1 MADVAKQEQPAET
14 TPAVDQ
20 KETTEK
26 PVENNVP
33 PAEADKAKTEET
45 PAKEGKTET
54 AGTIKISVKMY
65 SYYFKYNRPF

>member
-33 PAEADKAKTEET
+33 PAEADKAKAEET
-45 PAKEGKTET
+45 PAKEEKTET
-54 AGTIKISVKMY
+54 AGTIKISIKIY
-65 SYYFKYNRPF
+65 SYYLNNTPL